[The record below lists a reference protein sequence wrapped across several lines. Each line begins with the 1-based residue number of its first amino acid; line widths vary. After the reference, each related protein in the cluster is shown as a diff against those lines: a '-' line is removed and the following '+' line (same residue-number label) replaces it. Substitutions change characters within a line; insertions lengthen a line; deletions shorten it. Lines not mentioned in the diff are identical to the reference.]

1 MKARLSIVICVAA
14 LFLLS
19 VSFAY
24 AQQMDSSVFIPA
36 AFVPV
41 VPQMGAEIPD
51 PIIHILPYGQNGSK
65 RIFSVGEPLNI
76 GVENATGAKIWYVR
90 RRPPGMDSA
99 GFGRTPSE
107 PGPSGNPGF
116 HRVSS
121 TAGGGI
127 RR

>member
-41 VPQMGAEIPD
+41 VPQMGAEIP
-51 PIIHILPYGQNGSK
+51 ISLAEELAQIAKGNGLGA
-65 RIFSVGEPLNI
+65 GEKD
-76 GVENATGAKIWYVR
+76 A
-90 RRPPGMDSA
+90 RP
-99 GFGRTPSE
+99 
-107 PGPSGNPGF
+107 
-116 HRVSS
+116 
-121 TAGGGI
+121 
-127 RR
+127 